1 MAVPI
6 TQTAAVRTPAM
17 MTGSASGSSTIA
29 SDWRSVMPTP
39 AAACLRAG
47 STAMMPVMVLRTT
60 GSML

>member
-17 MTGSASGSSTIA
+17 MTGSASGSSTIT

-39 AAACLRAG
+39 AAACLSAG